1 MARPMVAESIPI
13 KPARLILGLI
23 ACLGLIFT
31 LFTLLFG
38 FTSVPANSVGVKTR
52 FGAYHDL
59 VNPGLA
65 YAIPYIDEIHI
76 VPTQRLLKLEFG
88 FTTSNSTNIYQGDM
102 EPEETETM
110 ITGDLNTALV
120 PWVVQYRI
128 TDPKT
133 YFFGARE
140 PEKTLRDLSE
150 SVMRE
155 VIGDRTV
162 DEVLTIGRHD
172 IESSTLKRL
181 ADLCSQYGLGL
192 QIQQVQ
198 LATVRPPPAVQAAF
212 NEVNQAQQEKQT
224 AINQAWAVYNDA
236 VPNARGQAKEREKQ
250 AEAYAF
256 RRVNEAKGEAQ
267 KFSLLLAEYRKAP
280 EVTRTPSLSG
290 SNAGD
295 SAQSAEENH
304 RRRQLEKH
312 SPDVAATAGR
322 STQSVSMNVIDVTP
336 RPAAVS
342 SIVRFLQSPLM
353 SILGILFIL
362 TALKW
367 GTLLFVVPQ
376 YETVIITRFGKIVR
390 TVTNPGLKV
399 ETAGHR

>member
-1 MARPMVAESIPI
+1 MPRPMVAESLPI
-13 KPARLILGLI
+13 KPVRLILGLI
-23 ACLGLIFT
+23 ACIGLALTFLT
-31 LFTLLFG
+31 LVLG
-38 FTSVPANSVGVKTR
+38 FTTIPANSIGVKTR

-59 VNPGLA
+59 VDPGLA

-88 FTTSNSTNIYQGDM
+88 FSTPNSTNIYQGDS
-102 EPEETETM
+102 EPGETETM

-133 YFFGARE
+133 YLFGARE

-181 ADLCSQYGLGL
+181 ANLSSQYDLGL

-198 LATVRPPPAVQAAF
+198 LATVRPPPAVQGSF

-280 EVTRTPSLSG
+280 EVTRRRLYLEAMQAILPSLQKKIIVDDSLKNILQTLPLQVPGESKG
-290 SNAGD
+290 S
-295 SAQSAEENH
+295 
-304 RRRQLEKH
+304 
-312 SPDVAATAGR
+312 P
-322 STQSVSMNVIDVTP
+322 
-336 RPAAVS
+336 
-342 SIVRFLQSPLM
+342 
-353 SILGILFIL
+353 
-362 TALKW
+362 
-367 GTLLFVVPQ
+367 
-376 YETVIITRFGKIVR
+376 
-390 TVTNPGLKV
+390 
-399 ETAGHR
+399 

>member
-1 MARPMVAESIPI
+1 MAREVTVSQTPVQPVRLVLGIVACI
-13 KPARLILGLI
+13 GL
-23 ACLGLIFT
+23 FMT
-31 LFTLLFG
+31 LMTLLFG
-38 FTSVPANSVGVKTR
+38 FKSVPANSVGVKTR
-52 FGAYHDL
+52 FGAYH
-59 VNPGLA
+59 VIVSPGLA
-65 YAIPYIDEIHI
+65 YAVPYVDQIHI

-88 FTTSNSTNIYQGDM
+88 FGSPNATNPYQVDL
-102 EPEETETM
+102 EAEDTETM

-128 TDPKT
+128 TDPRV
-133 YFFGARE
+133 YLFGARE

-172 IESSTLKRL
+172 IETATLTRL
-181 ADLCSQYGLGL
+181 ADLCSHYGLGI

-198 LATVRPPPAVQAAF
+198 LATVRPPPVVQSAF

-280 EVTRTPSLSG
+280 EITRRRLYLEAMQAILPSL
-290 SNAGD
+290 
-295 SAQSAEENH
+295 Q
-304 RRRQLEKH
+304 KK
-312 SPDVAATAGR
+312 
-322 STQSVSMNVIDVTP
+322 VIVDDT
-336 RPAAVS
+336 
-342 SIVRFLQSPLM
+342 LK
-353 SILGILFIL
+353 GILQ
-362 TALKW
+362 
-367 GTLLFVVPQ
+367 TLPLLPADQ
-376 YETVIITRFGKIVR
+376 GKGSS
-390 TVTNPGLKV
+390 P
-399 ETAGHR
+399 

>member
-1 MARPMVAESIPI
+1 MANVIASPNAEV
-13 KPARLILGLI
+13 KPVRLLLGLV
-23 ACLGLIFT
+23 ACAGLVISF
-31 LFTLLFG
+31 FTLLLG
-38 FTSVPANSVGVKTR
+38 FTSIPANSVGVKTR

-65 YAIPYIDEIHI
+65 YAIPYVDEIHV

-88 FTTSNSTNIYQGDM
+88 FTSPNATNIYQGDM
-102 EPEETETM
+102 EPAETETM
-110 ITGDLNTALV
+110 ITGDRNTALV

-128 TDPKT
+128 TDPKL
-133 YFFGARE
+133 YLFGARE

-172 IESSTLKRL
+172 IETSTLKRL

-198 LATVRPPPAVQAAF
+198 LATVRPPPVVQAAF

-256 RRVNEAKGEAQ
+256 RRVNEARGEAE

-280 EVTRTPSLSG
+280 EVTRRRLYLEAMQAILPSLQKKIIID
-290 SNAGD
+290 D
-295 SAQSAEENH
+295 S
-304 RRRQLEKH
+304 LK
-312 SPDVAATAGR
+312 
-322 STQSVSMNVIDVTP
+322 
-336 RPAAVS
+336 
-342 SIVRFLQSPLM
+342 
-353 SILGILFIL
+353 SILQ
-362 TALKW
+362 
-367 GTLLFVVPQ
+367 TLPLLPTEQ
-376 YETVIITRFGKIVR
+376 PR
-390 TVTNPGLKV
+390 TSP
-399 ETAGHR
+399 

>member
-1 MARPMVAESIPI
+1 MLIPTTAGSFPV
-13 KPARLILGLI
+13 KPLRLLLGII
-23 ACLGLIFT
+23 ACLGMGVTMFT
-31 LFTLLFG
+31 ILFG
-38 FTSVPANSVGVKTR
+38 FVSIPANSVGVKTR
-52 FGAYHDL
+52 FGAYHST

-65 YAIPYIDEIHI
+65 YAIPHIDVIQI

-88 FTTSNSTNIYQGDM
+88 FATANASNVYQGDR
-102 EPEETETM
+102 EAEDTETM

-128 TDPKT
+128 ADPKM
-133 YFFGARE
+133 YLFGARE

-162 DEVLTIGRHD
+162 DEVLTVGRHD
-172 IESSTLKRL
+172 IESSTQQRL
-181 ADLCSQYGLGL
+181 ANLCSDYGLGVE
-192 QIQQVQ
+192 IEQVQ

-256 RRVNEAKGEAQ
+256 RRVNEAKGDAQ

-280 EVTRTPSLSG
+280 DIT
-290 SNAGD
+290 
-295 SAQSAEENH
+295 
-304 RRRQLEKH
+304 RRRLYLE
-312 SPDVAATAGR
+312 A
-322 STQSVSMNVIDVTP
+322 ME
-336 RPAAVS
+336 
-342 SIVRFLQSPLM
+342 
-353 SILGILFIL
+353 SILPNLQKKIIVDDSLKSILQ
-362 TALKW
+362 
-367 GTLLFVVPQ
+367 TLSLQP
-376 YETVIITRFGKIVR
+376 EAKPSR
-390 TVTNPGLKV
+390 
-399 ETAGHR
+399 

>member
-1 MARPMVAESIPI
+1 MPKPMLAESLPI
-13 KPARLILGLI
+13 KPVRLILGMI
-23 ACLGLIFT
+23 GCLGVVTMFL
-31 LFTLLFG
+31 TLLFG
-38 FTSVPANSVGVKTR
+38 FTSIPANSIGVKTR

-65 YAIPYIDEIHI
+65 YAVPYIEEIHV
-76 VPTQRLLKLEFG
+76 VPTQRLLKLEFC
-88 FTTSNSTNIYQGDM
+88 FSSPNATNIYQGDV
-102 EPEETETM
+102 EPAETETM

-128 TDPKT
+128 TDPKV
-133 YFFGARE
+133 YLFGARE

-172 IESSTLKRL
+172 IETSTLKRL

-198 LATVRPPPAVQAAF
+198 LATVRPPPVVQAAF

-256 RRVNEAKGEAQ
+256 HRVNQARGEAQ

-280 EVTRTPSLSG
+280 EVTRRRLYLEAMQAILPSLQKKIIVD
-290 SNAGD
+290 D
-295 SAQSAEENH
+295 SLKNILQTLPLLPTEPP
-304 RRRQLEKH
+304 KP
-312 SPDVAATAGR
+312 SP
-322 STQSVSMNVIDVTP
+322 
-336 RPAAVS
+336 
-342 SIVRFLQSPLM
+342 
-353 SILGILFIL
+353 
-362 TALKW
+362 
-367 GTLLFVVPQ
+367 
-376 YETVIITRFGKIVR
+376 
-390 TVTNPGLKV
+390 
-399 ETAGHR
+399 

>member
-1 MARPMVAESIPI
+1 MPKPMLAESLPI
-13 KPARLILGLI
+13 KPVRLILGMI
-23 ACLGLIFT
+23 GCLGVVTMFL
-31 LFTLLFG
+31 TLLFG
-38 FTSVPANSVGVKTR
+38 FTSIPANSVGVKTR
-52 FGAYHDL
+52 FGAYHDI

-65 YAIPYIDEIHI
+65 YAIPYIEEIHV

-88 FTTSNSTNIYQGDM
+88 FTSPNTTNIYQGDV

-133 YFFGARE
+133 YLFGARE

-181 ADLCSQYGLGL
+181 ADLCSQYDLGL

-198 LATVRPPPAVQAAF
+198 LATVRPPPAVQGAF

-256 RRVNEAKGEAQ
+256 RRVNEAKGEAE
-267 KFSLLLAEYRKAP
+267 KFSLIMIEYRKAP
-280 EVTRTPSLSG
+280 DVMR
-290 SNAGD
+290 
-295 SAQSAEENH
+295 H
-304 RRRQLEKH
+304 RLYVEAIQALLPNLQKKII
-312 SPDVAATAGR
+312 
-322 STQSVSMNVIDVTP
+322 IDD
-336 RPAAVS
+336 
-342 SIVRFLQSPLM
+342 
-353 SILGILFIL
+353 
-362 TALKW
+362 
-367 GTLLFVVPQ
+367 
-376 YETVIITRFGKIVR
+376 
-390 TVTNPGLKV
+390 GLKNILQILPLQV
-399 ETAGHR
+399 PGESRSSP

>member
-1 MARPMVAESIPI
+1 MPRPMVAESLPI
-13 KPARLILGLI
+13 KPVRLILGLI
-23 ACLGLIFT
+23 ACLGLVFT
-31 LFTLLFG
+31 FLTLLLG
-38 FTSVPANSVGVKTR
+38 FTTIPANSIGVKTR

-59 VNPGLA
+59 VDPGLT
-65 YAIPYIDEIHI
+65 YAVPYIDQIHI

-88 FTTSNSTNIYQGDM
+88 FSTPNSTNVYQGDS
-102 EPEETETM
+102 EPGETETM

-133 YFFGARE
+133 YLFGARE
-140 PEKTLRDLSE
+140 PEQTLRDLSE

-181 ADLCSQYGLGL
+181 ADLCSQYGLGI

-280 EVTRTPSLSG
+280 DVTRRRLYLEAMQAILPSLQKKIIVD
-290 SNAGD
+290 D
-295 SAQSAEENH
+295 SLKNILQTLPLLPTDQT
-304 RRRQLEKH
+304 RT
-312 SPDVAATAGR
+312 SP
-322 STQSVSMNVIDVTP
+322 
-336 RPAAVS
+336 
-342 SIVRFLQSPLM
+342 
-353 SILGILFIL
+353 
-362 TALKW
+362 
-367 GTLLFVVPQ
+367 
-376 YETVIITRFGKIVR
+376 
-390 TVTNPGLKV
+390 
-399 ETAGHR
+399 

>member
-1 MARPMVAESIPI
+1 MARPMVAENIPI

-31 LFTLLFG
+31 TFTLLFG

-65 YAIPYIDEIHI
+65 YAIPYIEEIHV

-88 FTTSNSTNIYQGDM
+88 FTSPNTTNIYQGDV

-133 YFFGARE
+133 YLFGARE

-162 DEVLTIGRHD
+162 EEVLTVGRHD
-172 IESSTLKRL
+172 IETSTLKRL

-198 LATVRPPPAVQAAF
+198 LATVRPPPAVQGSF

-224 AINQAWAVYNDA
+224 AINQAWSVYNDA

-267 KFSLLLAEYRKAP
+267 KFSLLLAEYAKAP
-280 EVTRTPSLSG
+280 EITRQRLY
-290 SNAGD
+290 
-295 SAQSAEENH
+295 
-304 RRRQLEKH
+304 LE
-312 SPDVAATAGR
+312 T
-322 STQSVSMNVIDVTP
+322 ME
-336 RPAAVS
+336 
-342 SIVRFLQSPLM
+342 
-353 SILGILFIL
+353 SILP
-362 TALKW
+362 ALERKEI
-367 GTLLFVVPQ
+367 GRASCRERV
-376 YETVIITRFGKIVR
+376 
-390 TVTNPGLKV
+390 
-399 ETAGHR
+399 

>member
-1 MARPMVAESIPI
+1 MAAMPRTIYGGNLQVRPF
-13 KPARLILGLI
+13 RLILGLI
-23 ACLGLIFT
+23 AWIGVLVTLIT
-31 LFTLLFG
+31 LVHG
-38 FTSVPANSVGVKTR
+38 FRSIPANSVGVKTR
-52 FGAYHDL
+52 FGAYEGVVD
-59 VNPGLA
+59 PGLA
-65 YAIPYIDEIHI
+65 YAIPYVDEIRI

-88 FTTSNSTNIYQGDM
+88 FTTANATNAYQGDR

-120 PWVVQYRI
+120 PWVIQYRI
-128 TDPKT
+128 TDPKI
-133 YFFGARE
+133 YLFGARE
-140 PEKTLRDLSE
+140 PEQTLRDLSE

-172 IESSTLKRL
+172 IETSTLHRL
-181 ADLCSQYGLGL
+181 ADLCSHYGLGI

-280 EVTRTPSLSG
+280 EVTRRRLYLEAMQAILPNLQKKIIVDDSLKNILQTLPLQVPGESR
-290 SNAGD
+290 S
-295 SAQSAEENH
+295 
-304 RRRQLEKH
+304 
-312 SPDVAATAGR
+312 SP
-322 STQSVSMNVIDVTP
+322 
-336 RPAAVS
+336 
-342 SIVRFLQSPLM
+342 
-353 SILGILFIL
+353 
-362 TALKW
+362 
-367 GTLLFVVPQ
+367 
-376 YETVIITRFGKIVR
+376 
-390 TVTNPGLKV
+390 
-399 ETAGHR
+399 

>member
-1 MARPMVAESIPI
+1 MDTPVVAPNPEVRPI
-13 KPARLILGLI
+13 RLLLGII
-23 ACLGLIFT
+23 ACIGLAAAF
-31 LFTLLFG
+31 LTLLFG
-38 FTSVPANSVGVKTR
+38 FTTIPANSVGVKTR
-52 FGAYHDL
+52 FGAYDGL

-65 YAIPYIDEIHI
+65 YAIPYVDKIEV

-88 FTTSNSTNIYQGDM
+88 FATPNATNVFQGDT
-102 EPEETETM
+102 EPGETETM

-128 TDPKT
+128 VDPKM
-133 YFFGARE
+133 YLFDARE

-162 DEVLTIGRHD
+162 DEVLTIGRHE
-172 IESSTLKRL
+172 IETAALQRL
-181 ADLCSQYGLGL
+181 ADLCSQYGLGI

-224 AINQAWAVYNDA
+224 AINQAWSVYNDA

-280 EVTRTPSLSG
+280 DIT
-290 SNAGD
+290 
-295 SAQSAEENH
+295 
-304 RRRQLEKH
+304 RRRLYLEAMGAILPNLQKKII
-312 SPDVAATAGR
+312 
-322 STQSVSMNVIDVTP
+322 IDDSLKNILPTLSLLPSEPNKTP
-336 RPAAVS
+336 
-342 SIVRFLQSPLM
+342 
-353 SILGILFIL
+353 
-362 TALKW
+362 
-367 GTLLFVVPQ
+367 
-376 YETVIITRFGKIVR
+376 
-390 TVTNPGLKV
+390 
-399 ETAGHR
+399 

>member
-1 MARPMVAESIPI
+1 MAQMIASPHAEV
-13 KPARLILGLI
+13 KPVRLILGLI
-23 ACLGLIFT
+23 ACVGIVFT
-31 LFTLLFG
+31 LITLLFG
-38 FTSVPANSVGVKTR
+38 FTSIPANSVGVKTR
-52 FGAYHDL
+52 FGAYHDV

-65 YAIPYIDEIHI
+65 YAIPYFDEIHI

-88 FTTSNSTNIYQGDM
+88 FSTPNASNAYQGDM

-133 YFFGARE
+133 YLFGARE

-172 IESSTLKRL
+172 IETASLKRL
-181 ADLCSQYGLGL
+181 AELCSDYKLGL

-198 LATVRPPPAVQAAF
+198 LATVRPPAVVQAAF

-236 VPNARGQAKEREKQ
+236 VPNASGQAKERLKQ

-256 RRVNEAKGEAQ
+256 RRVNQAKGDAE
-267 KFSLLLAEYRKAP
+267 KFTLLLSEYRKAP
-280 EVTRTPSLSG
+280 EVTRRRIYLEQMQAILPALQKKVIVDDSLKNILQTLPLTTPEST
-290 SNAGD
+290 
-295 SAQSAEENH
+295 
-304 RRRQLEKH
+304 H
-312 SPDVAATAGR
+312 S
-322 STQSVSMNVIDVTP
+322 TP
-336 RPAAVS
+336 
-342 SIVRFLQSPLM
+342 
-353 SILGILFIL
+353 
-362 TALKW
+362 
-367 GTLLFVVPQ
+367 
-376 YETVIITRFGKIVR
+376 
-390 TVTNPGLKV
+390 
-399 ETAGHR
+399 

>member
-1 MARPMVAESIPI
+1 MAQMIASPHAEV
-13 KPARLILGLI
+13 KPVRLILGLI
-23 ACLGLIFT
+23 ACVGIVFT
-31 LFTLLFG
+31 LITLLFG
-38 FTSVPANSVGVKTR
+38 FTSIPANSVGVKTR
-52 FGAYHDL
+52 FGAYHDV

-65 YAIPYIDEIHI
+65 YAIPYFDEIHI

-88 FTTSNSTNIYQGDM
+88 FSTPNASNAYQGDM

-133 YFFGARE
+133 YLFGARE

-172 IESSTLKRL
+172 IETSTLKRL
-181 ADLCSQYGLGL
+181 ADLCSQYGLGI

-198 LATVRPPPAVQAAF
+198 LATVRPPPVVQAAF

-236 VPNARGQAKEREKQ
+236 VPNAAGQAKERLKQ

-256 RRVNEAKGEAQ
+256 HRVNQAKGDAE
-267 KFSLLLAEYRKAP
+267 KFTLLLTEYRKAP
-280 EVTRTPSLSG
+280 DVTRRRIYLEQMQALLPALQKKVIVDDSLKNILQTLPLTTP
-290 SNAGD
+290 
-295 SAQSAEENH
+295 E
-304 RRRQLEKH
+304 
-312 SPDVAATAGR
+312 SPHAT
-322 STQSVSMNVIDVTP
+322 
-336 RPAAVS
+336 
-342 SIVRFLQSPLM
+342 
-353 SILGILFIL
+353 
-362 TALKW
+362 
-367 GTLLFVVPQ
+367 
-376 YETVIITRFGKIVR
+376 
-390 TVTNPGLKV
+390 
-399 ETAGHR
+399 H

>member
-1 MARPMVAESIPI
+1 MPRPDVAEHLPI
-13 KPARLILGLI
+13 KPLRLLLGMVACVGI
-23 ACLGLIFT
+23 AIT

-38 FTSVPANSVGVKTR
+38 FTTIPANSLGVKTR
-52 FGAYHDL
+52 FGAYHDNG
-59 VNPGLA
+59 NPGLT
-65 YAIPYIDEIHI
+65 YAIPYVDEIFV

-88 FTTSNSTNIYQGDM
+88 FSTPNTANAYQGAV
-102 EPEETETM
+102 EPQETKTM

-128 TDPKT
+128 TDPKM
-133 YFFGARE
+133 YLFGARE

-172 IESSTLKRL
+172 IETATLGRL
-181 ADLCSQYGLGL
+181 AALCSEYGLGL

-280 EVTRTPSLSG
+280 EVTRRRLYLEAMQAILPNLQRKIIVDDSLKNILQTLPLQAPGESR
-290 SNAGD
+290 S
-295 SAQSAEENH
+295 
-304 RRRQLEKH
+304 
-312 SPDVAATAGR
+312 SP
-322 STQSVSMNVIDVTP
+322 
-336 RPAAVS
+336 
-342 SIVRFLQSPLM
+342 
-353 SILGILFIL
+353 
-362 TALKW
+362 
-367 GTLLFVVPQ
+367 
-376 YETVIITRFGKIVR
+376 
-390 TVTNPGLKV
+390 
-399 ETAGHR
+399 

>member
-1 MARPMVAESIPI
+1 MIAGGIEF
-13 KPARLILGLI
+13 KPVRLLLGVI
-23 ACLGLIFT
+23 ACVGLVMV

-38 FTSVPANSVGVKTR
+38 FSSIPANSVGVKTR
-52 FGAYHDL
+52 FGAYEAI

-65 YAIPYIDEIHI
+65 YAIPHIDEIRV

-88 FTTSNSTNIYQGDM
+88 FTTPNSSYPYQGDPQ
-102 EPEETETM
+102 PEDTETM

-128 TDPKT
+128 TDPKM
-133 YFFGARE
+133 YLFGARE
-140 PEKTLRDLSE
+140 PEQTLRDLSE

-172 IESSTLKRL
+172 IETSALKRL
-181 ADLCSQYGLGL
+181 ADLCSQYGLGI

-236 VPNARGQAKEREKQ
+236 VPNARGQAKETEKK

-256 RRVNEAKGEAQ
+256 RRVNEAKGDAQ
-267 KFSLLLAEYRKAP
+267 KFSLLLTEYRKAP
-280 EVTRTPSLSG
+280 EITRRRLYLEAMQAILPSLQKKVIVD
-290 SNAGD
+290 D
-295 SAQSAEENH
+295 S
-304 RRRQLEKH
+304 LK
-312 SPDVAATAGR
+312 
-322 STQSVSMNVIDVTP
+322 
-336 RPAAVS
+336 
-342 SIVRFLQSPLM
+342 
-353 SILGILFIL
+353 SILQ
-362 TALKW
+362 
-367 GTLLFVVPQ
+367 TLPLLPSEPGKPQ
-376 YETVIITRFGKIVR
+376 
-390 TVTNPGLKV
+390 
-399 ETAGHR
+399 H